1 MFCFLVFKD
10 DFQDE
15 AGPPPP
21 PKKTK
26 SKAKSNIKSKQEE
39 TKSKESGSLKRKER
53 FVHMWLESTLKV
65 GGFEEAIT
73 TLISSIVY

>member
-15 AGPPPP
+15 AGLPPP
-21 PKKTK
+21 PKKMK

-53 FVHMWLESTLKV
+53 FVHM
-65 GGFEEAIT
+65 
-73 TLISSIVY
+73 

>member
-26 SKAKSNIKSKQEE
+26 SKAKSNIKSKQE

-65 GGFEEAIT
+65 RGFEEEIT
-73 TLISSIVY
+73 TLITSIVY